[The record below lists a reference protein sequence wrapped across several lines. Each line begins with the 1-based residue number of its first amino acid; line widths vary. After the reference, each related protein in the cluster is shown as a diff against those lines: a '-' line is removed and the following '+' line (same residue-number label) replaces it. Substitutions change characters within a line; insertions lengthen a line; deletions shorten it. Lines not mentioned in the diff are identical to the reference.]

1 MHNKTTTQRRIRVL
15 IVDDSALVRD
25 ILSKG
30 LSADS
35 GIDVVGTAPDVYAAR
50 DKIVELRP
58 DVLTLDIEMPRM
70 DGVEF
75 LRRLM
80 PQYPLPVV
88 VVSSLTQKGKQI
100 TLDALEAGA
109 VDFVPKPTANVAQ
122 GLQAMMMELRTKIK
136 IASTANVAH
145 WKYKDSGHQPSNA
158 ARRHQPQTLA
168 SPQQTNTAS
177 RQARFANGSE
187 PTHNRSKR
195 VLAESTD
202 KVIAIGASTGG
213 TEAIRKILKE
223 FPRTMPGVV
232 VVQHM
237 PPGFTK
243 SFAERLN
250 EECMMEVKEAQ
261 TGDRI
266 MIGRVL
272 IAPGDFHMHVI
283 RSGGRYE
290 VVCRQGE
297 KVSGHRPSVDV
308 LMESVANN
316 VGSNSFGILLT
327 GMGAD
332 GAKGLKA
339 MRDAGS
345 MTIAQDEES
354 CVVFGMPKVAI
365 ELGAAERVVSLSHI
379 AQTTIHHFMP

>member
-1 MHNKTTTQRRIRVL
+1 MKSTTATQRKIRVL

-136 IASTANVAH
+136 IASMANVAQ
-145 WKYKDSGHQPSNA
+145 WKHKDSQLFGSAHQSTHQP
-158 ARRHQPQTLA
+158 HTLLTT
-168 SPQQTNTAS
+168 QTNTAL
-177 RQARFANGSE
+177 RQARFANSNE
-187 PTHNRSKR
+187 QSRAQNKHA
-195 VLAESTD
+195 LAESTD

-213 TEAIRKILKE
+213 TEAIRKILKA

-379 AQTTIHHFMP
+379 AQTTIHHFIP